1 MRLSIRH
8 LDAMARKPRIEYPG
22 ALYHVFSRG
31 NNKNRIFWDAQDF
44 RVFIKRIK
52 RYHEKY
58 DFKLYAYV
66 LMPNHF
72 HFLLQT
78 SQIPLSKVMQGMLQS
93 YAIWFHKK
101 YKSVGHLFQSRY
113 TPILCQQETYFL
125 TLIRYILMN
134 PVRAGLADTPEQ
146 YPWSSYSRCLI
157 AKADD
162 FVAGDEVLNL
172 FSSSYFH
179 ALEMLKKFLCED
191 IPSEQT
197 ELRCASKDKRLM
209 GDEIFVE
216 EILKR
221 ISIPEEKKK
230 VRVVEKD
237 VSLDSLLEI
246 VSMVT
251 GIPGKA
257 IRGIV
262 RQSEIADARA
272 LFASVAVKYLGKR
285 NIAVAHFLDKQ
296 PSSISCMIEKI
307 EKSETTNP
315 GLYELFCKVIEII
328 KA

>member
-1 MRLSIRH
+1 
-8 LDAMARKPRIEYPG
+8 MARKPRIEYPG

-44 RVFIKRIK
+44 MIFIKRIK

-78 SQIPLSKVMQGMLQS
+78 SETPLSKVMQGILES

-113 TPILCQQETYFL
+113 TPILCQHETYFL

-134 PVRAGLADTPEQ
+134 PVRAGLAATPEA

-162 FVAGDEVLNL
+162 FVAGNEVLNL
-172 FSSSYFH
+172 FSSSHF
-179 ALEMLKKFLCED
+179 LSLKMLKKFLCED
-191 IPSEQT
+191 IPSEQS
-197 ELRCASKDKRLM
+197 ELLGASKDKRLL
-209 GDEIFVE
+209 GDELFVD
-216 EILKR
+216 EILER

-230 VRVVEKD
+230 PRAAEKD
-237 VSLDSLLEI
+237 VSLESLLEI
-246 VSMVT
+246 VSNVS
-251 GIPGKA
+251 GIPGNA
-257 IRGIV
+257 IRGTV
-262 RQSEIADARA
+262 RQSEIADARS
-272 LFASVAVKYLGKR
+272 LFASVAVKYFGKR
-285 NIAVAHFLDKQ
+285 NIAVAHFLNKQ
-296 PSSISCMIEKI
+296 PSSISCMIDKI
-307 EKSETTNP
+307 EKTEAMNP
-315 GLYELFCKVIEII
+315 SLYELLCKVIEII